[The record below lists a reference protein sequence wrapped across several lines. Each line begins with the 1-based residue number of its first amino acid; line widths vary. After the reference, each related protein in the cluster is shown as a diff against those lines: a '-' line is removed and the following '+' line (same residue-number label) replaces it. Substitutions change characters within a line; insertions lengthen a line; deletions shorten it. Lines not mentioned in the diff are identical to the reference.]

1 MHNSWLLT
9 KFERNLIW
17 FQQCAIYWSSYETNK
32 QLEIYSSI
40 NSDVNVIHI
49 FAIPNVCISAKQLIN
64 RKYMFFSINIAQPNC
79 GQFIFDMNQMWPVGM
94 ELCLTFGNSL
104 LSFDKN
110 NFVLSLNPM
119 YVFGISRSIRQAKS
133 IGVQCT
139 IHISK

>member
-1 MHNSWLLT
+1 
-9 KFERNLIW
+9 
-17 FQQCAIYWSSYETNK
+17 
-32 QLEIYSSI
+32 
-40 NSDVNVIHI
+40 
-49 FAIPNVCISAKQLIN
+49 
-64 RKYMFFSINIAQPNC
+64 MFFSINIAQPNC